1 MNKVGK
7 EKVEL
12 VEYDPSWPEK
22 FQREKKKIME
32 AIGKYVVT
40 IDHIGSTAIP
50 FIIAKPVIDIQIG
63 VKTLRDAVHCIPKL
77 EKLGYEYLASIE
89 SLEPN
94 RRLFRKPAEGK
105 KKYLLHMWEHQTEE
119 WENFLLFRDYLREH
133 TETAKEYEFVKKHM
147 AKRFPENEVAYSIGK
162 EGFIQVIL
170 QRAKKEKKEK
180 LA

>member
-1 MNKVGK
+1 MILPGLRNFK
-7 EKVEL
+7 
-12 VEYDPSWPEK
+12 
-22 FQREKKKIME
+22 EKKKKEIME

-50 FIIAKPVIDIQIG
+50 FIVAKPVIDIQIG

-77 EKLGYEYLASIE
+77 EKLYYEYLASIE
-89 SLEPN
+89 SHVPN

-105 KKYLLHMWEHQTEE
+105 KKYQLHMWEHKTEE

-133 TETAKEYEFVKKHM
+133 KETAKEYEFVKKHM
-147 AKRFPENEVAYSIGK
+147 AKRFPEEEVAYSIGK

-170 QRAKKEKKEK
+170 QRAKKEKKK
-180 LA
+180 KQKK